1 MSWSLNQI
9 KKEVDNYPERFS
21 PNVLFRPLFQ
31 EFILPNI
38 CYIGGRANNGFDEK
52 YKIMLKYFAK
62 FRHSK
67 LKTGIFINKNL
78 THEQENLI
86 LCNSKVCLNI
96 HDYYQRTLITSDD
109 KLEPSENSI

>member
-38 CYIGGRANNGFDEK
+38 CYVGGPSEVA
-52 YKIMLKYFAK
+52 Y
-62 FRHSK
+62 
-67 LKTGIFINKNL
+67 
-78 THEQENLI
+78 
-86 LCNSKVCLNI
+86 CLN
-96 HDYYQRTLITSDD
+96 
-109 KLEPSENSI
+109 